1 MQALTSLEQALW
13 LAEPGGY
20 IRAFIDRG
28 NSMET
33 LLRRIHS
40 FAETAHAIAPAYV
53 DRILAAF
60 RDESEQAAAR
70 DNALLEP
77 LSDREMEVLHLIA
90 AQMSN
95 QEIADALVISINTVK
110 THIRR
115 LYGKLNVS
123 SRLAAVE
130 RGRALGLL

>member
-1 MQALTSLEQALW
+1 MQALASLERVLR

-60 RDESEQAAAR
+60 CDESEQAA
-70 DNALLEP
+70 DGNNVLLEP
-77 LSDREMEVLHLIA
+77 LSDREMEVLRLIA

-115 LYGKLNVS
+115 LYDKLNVS